1 MGKYII
7 VPNISYSLDN
17 LGQLLGIDE
26 NILYGKAIIVRNA
39 SFASN
44 NLGQVTFIN
53 EPVGPTGETEPV
65 GPTGETEP
73 VGPTGETGQTG
84 PIEPDYSTQYFTIE
98 SLQDS
103 NVITATKSG
112 SQRSP
117 IIYYSLD
124 DGETWSNQT
133 LSSGT
138 ITFGTINTGDKII
151 FKSNSATWASA
162 WNGYNKF
169 NGSKNFKVYGNVM
182 SLLNGD
188 NFINNSEFT
197 AGSAFNLCGLFY
209 ETKTIIDASNLILPA
224 TTLCESSYN
233 GMFRA
238 AENLVYGPNLLPALD
253 VPKDAYSS
261 MFEACTKLAEGP
273 EILATTVSGD
283 SALKNMFCMRRS
295 GDAAAAMTKS
305 PILRITNPQDYGNVY
320 QQLFRG
326 NRNITEVTILAE
338 GTGLSFDNWLANT
351 PNSGVIKKLSA
362 TTLKSGYNGIPS
374 GWTTE
379 DYIEN

>member
-7 VPNISYSLDN
+7 VPNISYSLD
-17 LGQLLGIDE
+17 
-26 NILYGKAIIVRNA
+26 
-39 SFASN
+39 

-65 GPTGETEP
+65 GPTGET
-73 VGPTGETGQTG
+73 GQTG
-84 PIEPDYSTQYFTIE
+84 PIELDYSTQYFTIE
-98 SLQDS
+98 SLQD
-103 NVITATKSG
+103 NNTITATKQN

-117 IIYYSLD
+117 VIYYSLD

-151 FKSNSATWASA
+151 FKSNYATWASA
-162 WNGYNKF
+162 WNAYNRF
-169 NGSKNFKVYGNVM
+169 NGSKNFKVYGNIM

-188 NFINNSEFT
+188 DFINNSEFT
-197 AGSAFNLCGLFY
+197 TGSAFNLCGLFY
-209 ETKTIIDASNLILPA
+209 GTTTIIDASNLILPT
-224 TTLCESSYN
+224 TTLHESSYN
-233 GMFRA
+233 GMFRGA
-238 AENLVYGPNLLPALD
+238 DNLVYGPKLLPALD
-253 VPKDAYSS
+253 VPKDGYSS
-261 MFEACTKLAEGP
+261 MFEACTKLVEGP

-283 SALKNMFCMRRS
+283 TALQRMFCMRRS
-295 GDAAAAMTKS
+295 EDAASAMTKS
-305 PILRITNPQDYGNVY
+305 PILRITNPSSCGNVY
-320 QQLFRG
+320 KELFRG

-351 PNSGVIKKLSA
+351 PNSGVIKKLST
-362 TTLKSGYNGIPS
+362 TTLTSGNSGIPS

-379 DYIEN
+379 DYVEN